1 MLRNRLKTKEGT
13 SSRERVLVSIAV
25 WGCRAAG
32 DICFNLP
39 SLESRERMA
48 LAYEFARYL
57 KVRGAWGASWSPDGR
72 RLTFLTEITGV
83 PQVWEVEAGGPSW
96 PEQLTFYEE
105 RVSGA
110 EYSPV
115 DNRLLFGM
123 DAGGN
128 ERTQLFLLERGEV
141 TDLTRAP
148 GAIHYSGGFSPDGG
162 RVAYTA
168 TRRNGTDFDVFV
180 QDLDGEPEMVWEV
193 SGYHTVSDWAPDGSA
208 LIVSRH
214 HSNLNNDLYW
224 LDLETG
230 EATLL
235 TPHEG
240 DARFSGARVAPDGR
254 LYLATDRDGD
264 FMRLARLDPS
274 TLDVTY
280 LTPDDWDVEGVELS
294 RDGRYLLA
302 SRNVEGYSDL
312 MLFSG
317 EGKRMPDVA
326 VPEGIVG
333 GFEFSPDSRRLA
345 FTLVGPTRNPDV
357 WVLDLPD
364 GEPRQVTRS
373 STAGIPRSTFQRPS
387 LVRYP
392 SFDGLEIPAL
402 LYEPGGAG
410 GNAPVVVNVH
420 GGPESQSR
428 PGFAPVTQYLLQRG
442 YAVFFPNVRGSTGYG
457 KAYTHLDDVELRM
470 DSVRDLAHAAEWLRE
485 RGHERV
491 AVMGGSY
498 GGFMVLA
505 ALTEYPELWSAGV
518 DIVGIAN
525 LVTFLEN
532 TGSYRRGLREP
543 EYGSLEKDRAFLESI
558 SPIHKAGNIT
568 APLMVIHGKNDP
580 RVPVGEAEQ
589 IVERVRENGGTVEYL
604 LYEDEGHGLAKLKNR
619 LDAYPKIADFLE
631 EHLGT
636 RG

>member
-1 MLRNRLKTKEGT
+1 
-13 SSRERVLVSIAV
+13 V
-25 WGCRAAG
+25 W
-32 DICFNLP
+32 FNLRA
-39 SLESRERMA
+39 LESMDRRE
-48 LAYEFARYL
+48 LPYEFARYL
-57 KVRGAWGASWSPDGR
+57 KIRGAWGASWSPDGR
-72 RLTFLTEITGV
+72 RLAFLTEITGV
-83 PQVWEVEAGGPSW
+83 PQVWEVPAEGASPAW

-105 RVSGA
+105 RISSV
-110 EYSPV
+110 EYSPTEEKI
-115 DNRLLFGM
+115 LFGM
-123 DAGGN
+123 DVGGN
-128 ERTQLFLLERGEV
+128 ERTQLFVLENGEV

-148 GAIHYSGGFSPDGG
+148 DAIHYSGGFSPDGG

-168 TRRNGTDFDVFV
+168 TRRNGTDFDVYV
-180 QDLDGEPEMVWEV
+180 QGLDAEPEMVWEV
-193 SGYHTVSDWAPDGSA
+193 AGYHTVSDWAPDGSA

-214 HSNLNNDLYW
+214 HSNLDNDLYR

-240 DARFSGARVAPDGR
+240 EARFQGARVTPGEAGR
-254 LYLATDRDGD
+254 SAYLATDRDGD
-264 FMRLARLDPS
+264 FMRLARLDLA
-274 TLDVTY
+274 TLELTY
-280 LTPDDWDVEGVELS
+280 LTPDDWDVEGVDLS

-312 MLFSG
+312 LLFSG
-317 EGKRMPDVA
+317 EGSRVPDLD

-345 FTLVGPTRNPDV
+345 FMLVGPTRNPDV

-364 GEPRQVTRS
+364 GEPRRVTRS
-373 STAGIPRSTFQRPS
+373 STAGIPRSTFRRPE
-387 LVRYP
+387 LVRFP
-392 SFDGLEIPAL
+392 SFDGREIPAL
-402 LYEPGGAG
+402 FYQPEAE
-410 GNAPVVVNVH
+410 NAPVVVNVH

-428 PGFAPVTQYLLQRG
+428 PTFAPVTQYLLDRG

-457 KAYTHLDDVELRM
+457 KDYTHLDDVELRM

-485 RGHERV
+485 RGHERIG
-491 AVMGGSY
+491 VMGGSY

-505 ALTEYPELWSAGV
+505 ALTEYPEQWTAGV

-532 TGSYRRGLREP
+532 TGSYRRALREP
-543 EYGSLEKDRAFLESI
+543 EYGSIEKNREFLESI
-558 SPIHKAGNIT
+558 SPIHKAEVIR

-589 IVERVRENGGTVEYL
+589 IVERVQNNGGQVEYL
-604 LYEDEGHGLAKLKNR
+604 LYEDEGHGLAKLGNR
-619 LDAYPKIADFLE
+619 LDAYPKIAAFLD
-631 EHLGT
+631 EHLADAEG
-636 RG
+636 

>member
-1 MLRNRLKTKEGT
+1 M
-13 SSRERVLVSIAV
+13 
-25 WGCRAAG
+25 
-32 DICFNLP
+32 P
-39 SLESRERMA
+39 
-48 LAYEFARYL
+48 YEFARYL
-57 KVRGAWGASWSPDGR
+57 KIRSSWGPSWSPDGR
-72 RLTFLTEITGV
+72 RVSFLTEITGV
-83 PQVWEVEAGGPSW
+83 PQVWEVPAEGPSSW

-110 EYSPV
+110 EYSPTH
-115 DNRLLFGM
+115 DRLLFGM

-128 ERTQLFLLERGEV
+128 ERTQLYLLENGEA

-148 GAIHYSGGFSPDGG
+148 GAIHYSGGFSPDGD
-162 RVAYTA
+162 RVAYTT

-180 QDLDGEPEMVWEV
+180 QELDGEPALVWEV
-193 SGYHTVSDWAPDGSA
+193 PGYHTVSDWAPDGSF
-208 LIVSRH
+208 LLVSRH
-214 HSNLNNDLYW
+214 RSNLDNDLYR
-224 LDLETG
+224 LDPATG

-235 TPHEG
+235 TPHEE
-240 DARFSGARVAPDGR
+240 DARFYGARIAPEGGS

-264 FMRLARLDPS
+264 FMRLARLDLA
-274 TLDVTY
+274 TLDLEY
-280 LTPDDWDVEGVELS
+280 LTPDDRDVEAVEIS
-294 RDGRYLLA
+294 GDGRYLLA

-317 EGKRMPDVA
+317 EGRRMPDPG
-326 VPEGIVG
+326 VPEGILG

-345 FTLVGPTRNPDV
+345 FTLVGPTRNADV
-357 WVLDLPD
+357 WVMDLPD
-364 GEPRQVTRS
+364 GEARRITRS
-373 STAGIPRSTFQRPS
+373 STAGIPRSTFRRPH

-392 SFDGLEIPAL
+392 TFDGREIPAL
-402 LYEPGGAG
+402 FYEPEGEVAR
-410 GNAPVVVNVH
+410 VVVNVH

-428 PGFAPVTQYLLQRG
+428 PAFAPVTQYLLHRG
-442 YAVFFPNVRGSTGYG
+442 YAVFSPNVRGSTGYG
-457 KAYTHLDDVELRM
+457 KTYTHLDDVELRM
-470 DSVRDLAHAAEWLRE
+470 DSVRDLAHAAYWLRE
-485 RGHERV
+485 KGHGRV

-505 ALTEYPELWSAGV
+505 ALTGYPELWSAGV

-532 TGSYRRGLREP
+532 TGSYRRALREA
-543 EYGSLEKDRAFLESI
+543 EYGSLERDRGFLESI
-558 SPIHKAGNIT
+558 SPIHKAEEIR

-589 IVERVRENGGTVEYL
+589 IVEKVRKNGGTVEYL

-619 LDAYPKIADFLE
+619 LDAYPRIAAFLDQ
-631 EHLGT
+631 HLAGREDGD

>member
-1 MLRNRLKTKEGT
+1 
-13 SSRERVLVSIAV
+13 
-25 WGCRAAG
+25 
-32 DICFNLP
+32 LP
-39 SLESRERMA
+39 HD
-48 LAYEFARYL
+48 FARYL
-57 KVRGAWGASWSPDGR
+57 KIRGAWGASWSPDGG
-72 RLTFLTEITGV
+72 RLAFLTEITGV
-83 PQVWEVEAGGPSW
+83 PQVWEVAADGPSW

-110 EYSPV
+110 EYSPT
-115 DNRLLFGM
+115 DNGLLFGM
-123 DAGGN
+123 DVGGN
-128 ERTQLFLLERGEV
+128 ERTQLFLLENGEV

-148 GAIHYSGGFSPDGG
+148 DAIHYSGGFSPDGE

-180 QDLDGEPEMVWEV
+180 QGLEGKPEMVWEV

-214 HSNLNNDLYW
+214 YSNLNNDLYR
-224 LDLETG
+224 LDLESG

-235 TPHEG
+235 TPHKR
-240 DARFSGARVAPDGR
+240 DARFSGVRVVPDGGSA
-254 LYLATDRDGD
+254 YLATDRDGD
-264 FMRLARLDPS
+264 FMRLARLDLS
-274 TLDVTY
+274 TLEFTY

-294 RDGRYLLA
+294 EDGRYLLA

-312 MLFSG
+312 VLFSG
-317 EGKRMPDVA
+317 EGRRMPDVR

-333 GFEFSPDSRRLA
+333 GFEFSPDSGRLA

-364 GEPRQVTRS
+364 GEPRRATRS
-373 STAGIPRSTFQRPS
+373 STAGIPRSNFRRPS

-392 SFDGLEIPAL
+392 SFDGREIPAL
-402 LYEPGGAG
+402 FYEPGEAGAK
-410 GNAPVVVNVH
+410 APVIVNAH

-428 PGFAPVTQYLLQRG
+428 PTFAPVTQYLLHCD

-470 DSVRDLAHAAEWLRE
+470 DSVRDLAHAAQWLRG

-505 ALTEYPELWSAGV
+505 ALTEYPELWTAGV

-532 TGSYRRGLREP
+532 TGSYRRSLREP
-543 EYGSLEKDRAFLESI
+543 EYGSLEKNREFLESI
-558 SPIHKAGNIT
+558 SPIHKAEKIS

-589 IVERVRENGGTVEYL
+589 IVERVRKNGGAVEYL
-604 LYEDEGHGLAKLKNR
+604 LYEDEGHGLARLKNR
-619 LDAYPKIADFLE
+619 LDAYPKIAAFLD
-631 EHLGT
+631 EHLSA
-636 RG
+636 

>member
-1 MLRNRLKTKEGT
+1 
-13 SSRERVLVSIAV
+13 
-25 WGCRAAG
+25 
-32 DICFNLP
+32 LP
-39 SLESRERMA
+39 
-48 LAYEFARYL
+48 YDFARYL
-57 KVRGAWGASWSPDGR
+57 KIRGAWGASWSPDGR
-72 RLTFLTEITGV
+72 RLAFLTEITGV
-83 PQVWEVEAGGPSW
+83 PQVWEVSSGAGGAGGPSW

-110 EYSPV
+110 EYSPTR
-115 DNRLLFGM
+115 DQILFGM

-128 ERTQLFLLERGEV
+128 ERTQLFLLENGEV
-141 TDLTRAP
+141 KDLTRAP
-148 GAIHYSGGFSPDGG
+148 DAIHYSGGFSPDGG
-162 RVAYTA
+162 RVAYAA

-180 QDLDGEPEMVWEV
+180 QGLDGEPETVWEV
-193 SGYHTVSDWAPDGSA
+193 AGYHTVSDWAPGGSA

-214 HSNLNNDLYW
+214 HSNLNNDLYL
-224 LDLETG
+224 LDLGSG

-235 TPHEG
+235 TPHYG
-240 DARFSGARVAPDGR
+240 DARFQGVNVTPDGGSA
-254 LYLATDRDGD
+254 YLATDRDGD
-264 FMRLARLDPS
+264 FMRLARLDLS
-274 TLDVTY
+274 TLELTY
-280 LTPDDWDVEGVELS
+280 LTPDDWDVEEVELS
-294 RDGRYLLA
+294 EDGRHLLA

-312 MLFSG
+312 VLFSG
-317 EGKRMPDVA
+317 EGRRVPDMS

-333 GFEFSPDSRRLA
+333 GFEFSPDGGRVA

-357 WVLDLPD
+357 WVLELPD

-373 STAGIPRSTFQRPS
+373 STAGIPRGTFRRPE
-387 LVRYP
+387 LARYP
-392 SFDGLEIPAL
+392 TFDGREIPAL

-410 GNAPVVVNVH
+410 EAAPVVVNVH

-428 PGFAPVTQYLLQRG
+428 PGFAPVTQYLLHRG

-470 DSVRDLAHAAEWLRE
+470 DSVKDLAYAAHWLRE
-485 RGHERV
+485 RGHEQV

-505 ALTEYPELWSAGV
+505 VLTEYPELWSAGV

-543 EYGSLEKDRAFLESI
+543 EYGSLEKDRDFLESI
-558 SPIHKAGNIT
+558 SPIHKAGKIT

-589 IVERVRENGGTVEYL
+589 IVERVRENGGRVEYL

-619 LDAYPKIADFLE
+619 LDAYPKIAAFLD
-631 EHLGT
+631 EHL
-636 RG
+636 R

>member
-1 MLRNRLKTKEGT
+1 MPH
-13 SSRERVLVSIAV
+13 
-25 WGCRAAG
+25 
-32 DICFNLP
+32 D
-39 SLESRERMA
+39 
-48 LAYEFARYL
+48 FARYL
-57 KVRGAWGASWSPDGR
+57 KIRGAWAASWSPDGG
-72 RLTFLTEITGV
+72 RLAFLTEITGV
-83 PQVWEVEAGGPSW
+83 PQVWEVPSEAAPPAW

-110 EYSPV
+110 EYSLTQE
-115 DNRLLFGM
+115 RLLFSM

-128 ERTQLFLLERGEV
+128 ERTQLFLLENGEV

-148 GAIHYSGGFSPDGG
+148 DAIHYSGGFSPDGG

-180 QDLDGEPEMVWEV
+180 QELEGKPEGEPEMVWEV
-193 SGYHTVSDWAPDGSA
+193 SGYHTVAGWAPDGSF

-214 HSNLNNDLYW
+214 HSNLNNDLYR
-224 LDLETG
+224 LDLKTG

-240 DARFSGARVAPDGR
+240 DARFSGACVTPDGGSA
-254 LYLATDRDGD
+254 YLATDRDGD
-264 FMRLARLDPS
+264 FMRLARLDLSMPK
-274 TLDVTY
+274 LTY
-280 LTPDDWDVEGVELS
+280 LTPDDWDVEDVKLS
-294 RDGRYLLA
+294 KDGCYLLA

-312 MLFSG
+312 ALFSG
-317 EGKRMPDVA
+317 EGRRKPDLR
-326 VPEGIVG
+326 VPEGLVV
-333 GFEFSPDSRRLA
+333 GFEFSPDSGKLA
-345 FTLVGPTRNPDV
+345 FTLVGPTRNPDI

-364 GEPRQVTRS
+364 GEPRPITRS
-373 STAGIPRSTFQRPS
+373 STAGLSRSTFRRPS

-392 SFDGLEIPAL
+392 SFDGREIPAL
-402 LYEPGGAG
+402 LYEPGSLD
-410 GNAPVVVNVH
+410 NAPVVVNVH

-428 PGFAPVTQYLLQRG
+428 PGFAPVTQYLLDRC

-470 DSVRDLAHAAEWLRE
+470 DSVKDIAHAAHWLRG

-505 ALTEYPELWSAGV
+505 ALTEYPKLWSAGV

-532 TGSYRRGLREP
+532 TGSYRRALREP
-543 EYGSLEKDRAFLESI
+543 EYGSLERDREFLESI
-558 SPIHKAGNIT
+558 SPIHKAEKIR

-589 IVERVRENGGTVEYL
+589 IVERVREDGGVVEYL

-619 LDAYPKIADFLE
+619 LDAYPKIAAFLD
-631 EHLGT
+631 EHLADGT
-636 RG
+636 G